1 VHPLSIVSKGTIKNK
16 RQMQE
21 NNSCGKVIYV
31 GDVQEPVKV
40 NNTCVK
46 TMHGG
51 MMDRGFTVFLICTK

>member
-1 VHPLSIVSKGTIKNK
+1 MKNR

-21 NNSCGKVIYV
+21 NNSRGKVNYV
-31 GDVQEPVKV
+31 GDVREPVKV
-40 NNTCVK
+40 NNTCMK